1 VTFKSIYHAVV
12 DLIHYLVGD
21 LKSAGMT
28 DTEEDF
34 IFNEEN
40 LPEEFFLKVQ
50 RFNNYNVGVHCIETY
65 TLITSEKLRR
75 DTDRLILN
83 LQIGKINNM
92 KVEEP
97 LFECINSDIS
107 YQIVN
112 GDSISI
118 LKKIDDGKFDLIITS
133 PPYNVGKSYET
144 KTSIEKYLE
153 TQEEIINELIRTLSD
168 KGNLCW
174 QVGNYVD
181 KGEVFPLDIYYY
193 QIFKKHGLKLRNR
206 IIWHFGHGLHAS
218 NRFSGRYETILWF
231 SKTNDYIFNLDD
243 VRVPAKYPGKRHFKG
258 DKKGLLSGNPLGKN
272 PSDIWEI
279 VANDW
284 DTAMWNIPNVKSN
297 HPEKT
302 AHPCQFP
309 IELVERCVLA
319 LTNEKSWILDPYAG
333 VGSAVIASIK
343 NNRNAVGIEKEKE
356 YCKIAN
362 QRIKDLYDGNLKI
375 RSINKPIHK
384 PSGKDKVSQIP
395 KEWLQLELEN
405 VNEKYNG
412 ISHKK

>member
-1 VTFKSIYHAVV
+1 
-12 DLIHYLVGD
+12 
-21 LKSAGMT
+21 
-28 DTEEDF
+28 
-34 IFNEEN
+34 
-40 LPEEFFLKVQ
+40 
-50 RFNNYNVGVHCIETY
+50 
-65 TLITSEKLRR
+65 
-75 DTDRLILN
+75 
-83 LQIGKINNM
+83 M
-92 KVEEP
+92 KVKEP
-97 LFECINSDIS
+97 LFEYISPDIS

-112 GDSISI
+112 GDSLTV
-118 LKKIDDGKFDLIITS
+118 LKGIEDRKFDLIITS

-153 TQEEIINELIRTLSD
+153 TQEVIIEELVRTLSD

-193 QIFKKHGLKLRNR
+193 QIFKKLGLKLRNR

-231 SKTNDYIFNLDD
+231 SKTDDYIFNLDN
-243 VRVPAKYPGKRHFKG
+243 VRIPSKYPGKLHFKG
-258 DKKGLLSGNPLGKN
+258 EKKGLPSGNPLGKN

-284 DTAMWNIPNVKSN
+284 ETAMWNIPNVKSN

-302 AHPCQFP
+302 EHPCQFP

-319 LTNEKSWILDPYAG
+319 LTDEKSWVLDPFAG
-333 VGSAVIASIK
+333 VGSTVIAAIK
-343 NNRNAVGIEKEKE
+343 NNRNAIGIEKENE

-362 QRIKDLYDGNLKI
+362 QRVRGLNEGKLKI
-375 RSINKPIHK
+375 RPINKPIHK
-384 PSGKDKVSQIP
+384 PTGNDKVSQVP

-405 VNEKYNG
+405 VNGKYNG
-412 ISHKK
+412 ISHQK